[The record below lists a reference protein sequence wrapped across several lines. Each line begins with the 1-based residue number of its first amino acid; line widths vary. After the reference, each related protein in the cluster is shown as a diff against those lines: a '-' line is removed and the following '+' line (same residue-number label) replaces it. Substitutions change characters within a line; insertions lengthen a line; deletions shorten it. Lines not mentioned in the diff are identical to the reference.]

1 LINIE
6 KLLQRQPAHTVSS
19 IPTPPSV
26 PDHPLSTETNSP
38 AISPN
43 GGTVYDATTLTQ
55 SAVASRLIEQAVVNS
70 PGAYQNAELVAALH
84 SLRDM
89 VGKIE
94 EIPSSTELD
103 PPHGLPKAEQ
113 PEPPTE
119 VEIERLLRKAEGRSA
134 KWKKCTQADLAV
146 H

>member
-1 LINIE
+1 MINIE

-26 PDHPLSTETNSP
+26 HDHPISTEMNSP

-43 GGTVYDATTLTQ
+43 NDTAYDATTLTQ

-103 PPHGLPKAEQ
+103 PPHGLAKAEQ

-119 VEIERLLRKAEGRSA
+119 EEIERLLRKAEGRFA
-134 KWKKCTQADLAV
+134 KWKQCTQADLAV